1 MRRAQQ
7 RAHSALT
14 PPARAGGCRHWGDQ
28 HHQELQAPGLHDKCA
43 TPSLPPP
50 GACLRRA
57 LAVSPVPEL
66 RAQPRC
72 LQREH
77 GVPATALG
85 VSAYSCPARAQPSLV
100 LKAVKNPEYRH
111 YLDEAVAM
119 EKSLNLPTIDP
130 SRSPAPARACAR
142 QAQQQGSLV
151 GQPVGRVP
159 CLYLRQ
165 VGGLRAAR
173 CAGRIPTWPTS
184 WLSTSAR

>member
-1 MRRAQQ
+1 M
-7 RAHSALT
+7 
-14 PPARAGGCRHWGDQ
+14 
-28 HHQELQAPGLHDKCA
+28 
-43 TPSLPPP
+43 
-50 GACLRRA
+50 
-57 LAVSPVPEL
+57 
-66 RAQPRC
+66 
-72 LQREH
+72 
-77 GVPATALG
+77 
-85 VSAYSCPARAQPSLV
+85 

-142 QAQQQGSLV
+142 QAPQQRSLV

-165 VGGLRAAR
+165 AGGLRAAR
-173 CAGRIPTWPTS
+173 CAGRILTWPTS